1 MCPALRP
8 ADRDGFDLAFLAKHV
23 NVHPKLCAP
32 VPGTLSE
39 VTGRDVQSWNRH
51 QVSHRTPGDAPA
63 REGRRRQRYGPT
75 CSRPH
80 WRGRRGGLRELST
93 DTEVPREQHV
103 SLRSPK
109 ERDDPFSRCCVSRRA
124 MPCFLQAHKPQ
135 SRIYSG
141 NFPRS
146 TFPFAIFEKLQL
158 REPSITRADFLLQG
172 P

>member
-1 MCPALRP
+1 MCPALGP
-8 ADRDGFDLAFLAKHV
+8 ADRDGFDLAFLSKHV
-23 NVHPKLCAP
+23 NVHPNLCAP

-80 WRGRRGGLRELST
+80 RCGRRGGLRELSA

-109 ERDDPFSRCCVSRRA
+109 ERDDPFSRCRGFTPSDA
-124 MPCFLQAHKPQ
+124 L
-135 SRIYSG
+135 
-141 NFPRS
+141 FPTGSQTAVKNLFR
-146 TFPFAIFEKLQL
+146 QL
-158 REPSITRADFLLQG
+158 PTVHISFCYF
-172 P
+172 